1 MEAIREIISYKE
13 FLKSNVKK
21 DVRGKYKGSFLGV
34 LWSFINPLLSVVV
47 YAIVFHYIMRFKIDH
62 YLIYLIAG
70 IIPWSFFTAALNAGM
85 NSILFNAD
93 IIKKVY
99 FPRIILPISSVTSC
113 LVNFL
118 ISSSIIVLFSLFSG
132 LGISFYLLLFPVI
145 ALIQYI
151 FILGIVFILSA
162 LEIYVRDIE
171 HIINFF
177 INMLF
182 YVTPI
187 LYTADYVPE
196 KFSWILRINPLAYII
211 EAYHSIFYY
220 KTMPNMVDL
229 GIISLFSVVIFFV
242 GYRIFDKLQ
251 KGFAE
256 EV

>member
-1 MEAIREIISYKE
+1 MKAINEIISYKE

-47 YAIVFHYIMRFKIDH
+47 YAIVFHYIMRFQIDH
-62 YLIYLIAG
+62 YLIYLISG
-70 IIPWSFFTAALNAGM
+70 IIPWTFFTTALNAGM

-118 ISSSIIVLFSLFSG
+118 ISCCIIVVFALFSG
-132 LGISFYLLLFPVI
+132 VGISVYLFLFPFI
-145 ALIQYI
+145 AIIQYI
-151 FILGIVFILSA
+151 FILGVVFIASA

-177 INMLF
+177 VSMLF

-187 LYTADYVPE
+187 LYTFDYVPE
-196 KFSWILRINPLAYII
+196 KFSWILKVNPLAYII

-220 KTMPNMVDL
+220 KTMPNIVDL
-229 GIISLFSVVIFFV
+229 GIIFLFSIAMFFV
-242 GYRIFDKLQ
+242 GYIIFDKLQ